1 MPTQLD
7 LVVAGRP
14 QTSCIHLD
22 ASLASLPAL
31 AAGRQVVLVVDANVR
46 RLHGTRLPDWPLLEI
61 EAGEATKTLAT
72 CERLAR
78 ALVDQG
84 VDRSTLIVGVGGG
97 VTCDVTGFVGSTL
110 LRGVPFGFVPTTL
123 LAQVDAAIGGKNG
136 VNLGGL
142 KNLVGT
148 VTQPEFVLSDHAL
161 LATLPPREVGCGIAE
176 AIKTAAVGDAAL
188 FALIEASLDRLL
200 QGDEQAAARVV
211 EGAVRTKVRLVA
223 EDERDHGP
231 RRLLNF
237 GHTLGH
243 AIEKVFGTSHGE
255 AVAAGMTAAGR
266 LSVRR
271 GLLPAAEGERLERL
285 IERAGLP
292 LSYPSDRWPDL
303 VAAIGHDK
311 KRVRR
316 RQAGVLLRAIGDGV
330 VIEVDDEE
338 WRDMR
343 P

>member
-1 MPTQLD
+1 
-7 LVVAGRP
+7 
-14 QTSCIHLD
+14 
-22 ASLASLPAL
+22 
-31 AAGRQVVLVVDANVR
+31 
-46 RLHGTRLPDWPLLEI
+46 
-61 EAGEATKTLAT
+61 
-72 CERLAR
+72 
-78 ALVDQG
+78 
-84 VDRSTLIVGVGGG
+84 
-97 VTCDVTGFVGSTL
+97 
-110 LRGVPFGFVPTTL
+110 
-123 LAQVDAAIGGKNG
+123 
-136 VNLGGL
+136 
-142 KNLVGT
+142 
-148 VTQPEFVLSDHAL
+148 
-161 LATLPPREVGCGIAE
+161 
-176 AIKTAAVGDAAL
+176 
-188 FALIEASLDRLL
+188 
-200 QGDEQAAARVV
+200 
-211 EGAVRTKVRLVA
+211 
-223 EDERDHGP
+223 
-231 RRLLNF
+231 
-237 GHTLGH
+237 
-243 AIEKVFGTSHGE
+243 SHGE

>member
-14 QTSCIHLD
+14 QISRIHLG

-46 RLHGTRLPDWPLLEI
+46 RLHGARLPDWPLLEI

-188 FALIEASLDRLL
+188 RC
-200 QGDEQAAARVV
+200 
-211 EGAVRTKVRLVA
+211 
-223 EDERDHGP
+223 
-231 RRLLNF
+231 
-237 GHTLGH
+237 
-243 AIEKVFGTSHGE
+243 
-255 AVAAGMTAAGR
+255 GR
-266 LSVRR
+266 K
-271 GLLPAAEGERLERL
+271 G
-285 IERAGLP
+285 
-292 LSYPSDRWPDL
+292 
-303 VAAIGHDK
+303 
-311 KRVRR
+311 
-316 RQAGVLLRAIGDGV
+316 
-330 VIEVDDEE
+330 
-338 WRDMR
+338 
-343 P
+343 